1 MMEKKSAN
9 RLDIEKSFT
18 SNVWNGSLTSIANK
32 TRSICESVLKV
43 IEFFGYIQFD
53 KINSVYKKI
62 KEIAFKKII
71 LFYANDTPTKK
82 RKQNRQCYH
91 HKSC

>member
-1 MMEKKSAN
+1 MMEIKSAK

-18 SNVWNGSLTSIANK
+18 SNVRNGSLTSIANK

-53 KINSVYKKI
+53 KINNVYKNL
-62 KEIAFKKII
+62 KK
-71 LFYANDTPTKK
+71 
-82 RKQNRQCYH
+82 
-91 HKSC
+91 